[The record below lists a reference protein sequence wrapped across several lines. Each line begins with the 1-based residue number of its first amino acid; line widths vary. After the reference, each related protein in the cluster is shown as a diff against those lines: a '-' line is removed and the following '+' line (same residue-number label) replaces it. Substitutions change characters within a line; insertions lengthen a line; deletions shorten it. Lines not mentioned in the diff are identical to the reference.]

1 MSNEQAKLSNSVTIT
16 EDVMDEN
23 TQCYFY
29 VSAKLVEGIV
39 RYAMVYS
46 DIFSIEHLID
56 VVLDITKVRI
66 EE

>member
-1 MSNEQAKLSNSVTIT
+1 MNNEQIKLNHSVAIT
-16 EDVMDEN
+16 EDVMDED

-29 VSAKLVEGIV
+29 ISAKLVEGIV